1 MRNLVDSVNCELLLT
16 LLTSP
21 SAFPPSLP
29 LDSVV
34 WYRVYTFFE
43 GGIQMEIL
51 TIGQVA
57 RQAGVGVETVRF
69 YEREGLLEEP
79 ARRESGYRQYEEGA
93 VFRLR
98 FIRRAKE
105 LGFTLREIAELLAL
119 RDDPDA
125 SRADVR
131 QRAEAKVADIEARI
145 RDLQRMRDALSRL
158 TAACHG
164 EGPATDGCPI
174 LEALSGTDEG

>member
-1 MRNLVDSVNCELLLT
+1 MKT
-16 LLTSP
+16 
-21 SAFPPSLP
+21 
-29 LDSVV
+29 
-34 WYRVYTFFE
+34 
-43 GGIQMEIL
+43 L

-69 YEREGLLEEP
+69 YEREGLLEQP
-79 ARRESGYRQYEEGA
+79 ARRESGYRQYEDGVVA
-93 VFRLR
+93 RLR

-105 LGFTLREIAELLAL
+105 LGFTLKEVRELLAL

-131 QRAEAKVADIEARI
+131 QRAEDKVADIEARV
-145 RDLQRMRDALSRL
+145 RDLLRMRDALLRL

-164 EGPATDGCPI
+164 DGPATDGCPI
-174 LEALSGTDEG
+174 LEALNEGDEG